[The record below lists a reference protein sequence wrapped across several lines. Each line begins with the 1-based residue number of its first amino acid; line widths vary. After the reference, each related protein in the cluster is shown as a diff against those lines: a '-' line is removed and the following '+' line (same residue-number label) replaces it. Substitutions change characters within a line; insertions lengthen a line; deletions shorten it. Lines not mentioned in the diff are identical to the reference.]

1 VPPATGASPASSQRK
16 YSKLERKIGFSP
28 NSVESTILA
37 QRPRCPAIAV
47 TLQCTMPK
55 PAVLVIDDE
64 PDLCELLSI
73 TLQRMD
79 LSPRT
84 ANTVAEA
91 RRLLKA
97 ERFDLCLTDMQ
108 LPDGNGLE
116 LVEWMQQNTPTV
128 PVAVI
133 TAHGNMETAVRALKV
148 GAFDFVSKPLDL
160 AGLRKLVATAIK
172 LSNPSDGDTS
182 VFGPRLL
189 GTSTA
194 MHSMREMIARV
205 ARSQAPVHISGESG
219 TGKELVAK
227 LIHESGP
234 RRDGPFVPV
243 NCGAIPTELMES
255 EFFGHKRGS
264 FTGAINDKKGL
275 IQSAEGGTLFLDE
288 IADLPLHMQVKLLR
302 VIQEKAVRAVGEQVE
317 VGIDVRVLSATH
329 KNLAD
334 LVTEG
339 KFREDLFYRVNVIE
353 LRVPSLRERPEDVQ
367 ELAEA
372 ILRRLGRRMK
382 VTPPALGKD
391 ALAALEAY
399 AFPGNVREL
408 ENILERAITLTTSG
422 EIRASDIQL
431 RPPPGGVAAATSSSV
446 GALGDH
452 LEDIERDAIVRA
464 LEQTRFNKTAAAKV
478 LGMSFRAL
486 RYRIKKL
493 GIE

>member
-1 VPPATGASPASSQRK
+1 MAA
-16 YSKLERKIGFSP
+16 
-28 NSVESTILA
+28 
-37 QRPRCPAIAV
+37 
-47 TLQCTMPK
+47 MPK
-55 PAVLVIDDE
+55 PTVLVIDDE

-73 TLQRMD
+73 TLERMD
-79 LSPRT
+79 LTPRT
-84 ANTVAEA
+84 ANTVAAA
-91 RRLLKA
+91 RRLLKS
-97 ERFDLCLTDMQ
+97 ERFNLCLTDMQ

-116 LVEWMQQNTPTV
+116 LVEWMQQHTPTV

-172 LSNPSDGDTS
+172 LSNPNDGDTS

-194 MHSMREMIARV
+194 MHNMRDMIARV

-255 EFFGHKRGS
+255 ELFGHKRGS
-264 FTGAINDKKGL
+264 FTGAVNDKKGL

-302 VIQEKAVRAVGEQVE
+302 VIQEKTVRPIGEQLE
-317 VGIDVRVLSATH
+317 VGIDVRFLSATH
-329 KNLAD
+329 KNLAQ
-334 LVTEG
+334 LVAEG

-353 LRVPSLRERPEDVQ
+353 LRVPSLRERPEDVP

-382 VTPPALGKD
+382 IMPPILGKD
-391 ALAALEAY
+391 ALGALEAY

-408 ENILERAITLTTSG
+408 ENILERAITLTAGG

-431 RPPPGGVAAATSSSV
+431 RPPPAGAVAAQNLPAP

-452 LEDIERDAIVRA
+452 LEDVERDAIIKA
-464 LEQTRFNKTAAAKV
+464 LEQTRFNKTAAAKI

>member
-1 VPPATGASPASSQRK
+1 
-16 YSKLERKIGFSP
+16 
-28 NSVESTILA
+28 
-37 QRPRCPAIAV
+37 
-47 TLQCTMPK
+47 MPK
-55 PAVLVIDDE
+55 PAVLVVDDE

-73 TLQRMD
+73 TLRRMD
-79 LSPRT
+79 LDPRT
-84 ANTVAEA
+84 ANCVADA
-91 RRLLKA
+91 QRLLKT
-97 ERFDLCLTDMQ
+97 EQFDLCLTDMQ
-108 LPDGNGLE
+108 LPDGDGLE
-116 LVEWMQQNTPTV
+116 LVKWIQQYSPSV

-133 TAHGNMETAVRALKV
+133 TAHGNMETAVRALKL

-160 AGLRKLVATAIK
+160 AGLRKLVASAIK
-172 LSNPSDGDTS
+172 LSGAQDADTS

-189 GTSTA
+189 GASAA
-194 MHSMREMIARV
+194 MQHMREMIARV
-205 ARSQAPVHISGESG
+205 ARSQAPVHIFGESG

-255 EFFGHKRGS
+255 ELFGHKRGS
-264 FTGAINDKKGL
+264 FTGAVSDKRGL

-302 VIQEKAVRAVGEQVE
+302 VIQEKAVRPLGEQLE
-317 VGIDVRVLSATH
+317 VGVDVRILSATH
-329 KNLAD
+329 KNLSA
-334 LVTEG
+334 LVAEG
-339 KFREDLFYRVNVIE
+339 KFREDLYYRVNVIE
-353 LRVPSLRERPEDVQ
+353 LRVPSLRERPEDVP

-382 VTPPALGKD
+382 ISAPTLGKG
-391 ALAALEAY
+391 ALAALEVY

-408 ENILERAITLTTSG
+408 ENILERSITLSTGG
-422 EIRASDIQL
+422 EVNASDIQL
-431 RPPPGGVAAATSSSV
+431 RPTRGDTPAPPTNTQSEV
-446 GALGDH
+446 ALGNH
-452 LEDIERDAIVRA
+452 LEDIERDAIRRA
-464 LEQTRFNKTAAAKV
+464 LEQTRYNKTAAAKV